1 MNTIYN
7 MYLLNLSKG
16 YKNVS
21 ISLSHQEFKERPLLF
36 LTYQH
41 HKVTHA
47 LKQMASSGQPRVN
60 VFQKIK
66 WYKNGQGIGAALLPF
81 DVYEKLML
89 KTFFNPF

>member
-16 YKNVS
+16 YRNES
-21 ISLSHQEFKERPLLF
+21 ISLSHQEFKERQLLF

-60 VFQKIK
+60 VFQ
-66 WYKNGQGIGAALLPF
+66 
-81 DVYEKLML
+81 
-89 KTFFNPF
+89 